1 MFAIGRHIT
10 KLTGYAPELPT
21 PFTED
26 DRVDYETF
34 EWLRDLQIMHG
45 ATALVHDVPSRTVR
59 GLTDES
65 MARLAE
71 APRIIGLY
79 GRDGRRRP
87 SIAAARPGL
96 SPATTQRLWDS
107 WLKAVTAAFPLSQM
121 SRRAFATNVSC
132 VAAGSH
138 DARPPD
144 YDTARAIERHPR
156 P

>member
-71 APRIIGLY
+71 APRIIELMDATGDA
-79 GRDGRRRP
+79 GRPSRLRAQASLRRRRNG
-87 SIAAARPGL
+87 SGIPG
-96 SPATTQRLWDS
+96 
-107 WLKAVTAAFPLSQM
+107 
-121 SRRAFATNVSC
+121 SRR
-132 VAAGSH
+132 
-138 DARPPD
+138 
-144 YDTARAIERHPR
+144 
-156 P
+156 